1 MKTKQIATLLSLF
14 AIALALSGCTSTA
27 KVIKALEKDRASF
40 KLRVT
45 TIYGNID
52 IQRVNPGAGHSASLS
67 PDGLMK
73 VEWLGNT
80 NAPAPIPVAILPQG
94 FAPFATPATPS
105 TITPEMRRALDAF
118 YGVPPVPNSSAP

>member
-1 MKTKQIATLLSLF
+1 MKTKLVLIA
-14 AIALALSGCTSTA
+14 ALALVLSGCTSTS

-73 VEWLGNT
+73 VEWVGQT
-80 NAPAPIPVAILPQG
+80 NWVAGPIPM
-94 FAPFATPATPS
+94 PS
-105 TITPEMRRALDAF
+105 RMSN
-118 YGVPPVPNSSAP
+118 PPVPVTLTPEVRRAIEEFFGQPHPLEITIPPTNSAP